1 MTPASLI
8 RVKGVFPAIGMAD
21 AGALPLLS
29 CVQLGQFFLNHG
41 HHFGGN
47 LVLPFTGST
56 NGILRDGR
64 DLFGQLLTEFRAVEF
79 SKLVQLFFGEGCIF
93 WLQGDCQR
101 YRFLSVKASAQ
112 AL

>member
-1 MTPASLI
+1 MPGRARPSGTAKTGHFQKNWAACAARKPDMTPASLI

-47 LVLPFTGST
+47 LVLPFTGGT

-64 DLFGQLLTEFRAVEF
+64 DLFGQLLA
-79 SKLVQLFFGEGCIF
+79 
-93 WLQGDCQR
+93 
-101 YRFLSVKASAQ
+101 
-112 AL
+112 

>member
-29 CVQLGQFFLNHG
+29 CVQLRQFFLNHG

-47 LVLPFTGST
+47 LVLPFTAAPT
-56 NGILRDGR
+56 EYCVMVGI
-64 DLFGQLLTEFRAVEF
+64 F
-79 SKLVQLFFGEGCIF
+79 SVSF
-93 WLQGDCQR
+93 WPS
-101 YRFLSVKASAQ
+101 SV
-112 AL
+112 L